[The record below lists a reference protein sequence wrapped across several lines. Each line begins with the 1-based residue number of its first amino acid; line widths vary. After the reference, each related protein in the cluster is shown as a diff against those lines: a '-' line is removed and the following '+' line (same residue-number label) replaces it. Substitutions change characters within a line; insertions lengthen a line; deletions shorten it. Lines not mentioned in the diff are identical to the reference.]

1 MESLIKTEPLDISG
15 KTGENILLLAGP
27 CSAETEEQ
35 TLETARELSA
45 MGVNIFRAGLWK
57 PRTRPGAFEGVGSAG
72 FPWLRRVRE
81 ETGMKFAIEVATANH
96 VYEALKFGTDIVW
109 IGARTT
115 ANPFAVQ
122 EIAEAL
128 RGVNI
133 PVFIKNPV
141 NPDIDLWIGA
151 FERINRA
158 GINKLGAIHR
168 GFSSIERSGFRN
180 QPIWE
185 IPLQFS
191 QRFPEIIMINDPS
204 HISGHRDLVGY
215 VAMKAVDLGFG
226 GLMIESHSHPEK
238 ALSDKEQQL
247 KPSELK
253 VLIDTILN
261 RTSATPLADFSEDL
275 EDLRNQIDY
284 FDHELLFT
292 LLSRMRV
299 SEKIG
304 IYKKDKKMT
313 AVQTTRWSEILSNR
327 LSEGTRMGLRGEF
340 IEGLFDYIHQESIKI
355 QIEK

>member
-1 MESLIKTEPLDISG
+1 MEPLIKTESMDISG
-15 KTGENILLLAGP
+15 KNGDDLLLIAGP

-35 TLETARELSA
+35 TLETAMELA
-45 MGVNIFRAGLWK
+45 ALGIKTFRAGLWK

-81 ETGMKFAIEVATANH
+81 ETGMKFAIEVATAHH

-128 RGVNI
+128 KGVNI

-168 GFSSIERSGFRN
+168 GFSSIERSNYRN

-185 IPLQFS
+185 IPLMFS
-191 QRFPEIIMINDPS
+191 RKFPDIIMINDPS
-204 HISGHRDLVGY
+204 HHQRTSRSGRLCSYEGVGFRIAEVY
-215 VAMKAVDLGFG
+215 T
-226 GLMIESHSHPEK
+226 IES
-238 ALSDKEQQL
+238 L
-247 KPSELK
+247 
-253 VLIDTILN
+253 
-261 RTSATPLADFSEDL
+261 RTPRKSSQ
-275 EDLRNQIDY
+275 R
-284 FDHELLFT
+284 
-292 LLSRMRV
+292 
-299 SEKIG
+299 
-304 IYKKDKKMT
+304 
-313 AVQTTRWSEILSNR
+313 
-327 LSEGTRMGLRGEF
+327 
-340 IEGLFDYIHQESIKI
+340 
-355 QIEK
+355 